1 MPAKNADHDIVREA
15 LVADGWTITHDPLR
29 IQFVGRGVYIDLGAE
44 RNALTAE
51 KDGRRIAVEIQSF
64 AGLSDVRNLQ
74 EAAGQYGM
82 YRAVLRRVDPDRA
95 LYMAVERIVYDG
107 ILSEPLGQVTLT
119 DLEIKLVVYD
129 PDTRRVLR
137 WIS

>member
-29 IQFVGRGVYIDLGAE
+29 AQFAGRDVFIDLGAE
-44 RNALTAE
+44 QNALTAE

-64 AGLSDVRNLQ
+64 AGRSEVRNLQ

-82 YRAVLRRVDPDRA
+82 YRLVLRRSDPDRA
-95 LYMAVERIVYDG
+95 LFMAVAREVYDD
-107 ILSEPLGQVTLT
+107 ILSEPLGQAMLAEF
-119 DLEIKLVVYD
+119 EIALLVYD
-129 PDTRRVLR
+129 STTRRVLR
-137 WIS
+137 WTS